1 MCFNIEEHIYGFI
14 IVTLI
19 LIILIA
25 CSIYLHKK
33 KNIASNVILSIWS
46 ISLSAIAIIVTM
58 IRVDVYFTNDSFVGI
73 MAGFMGACATI
84 IVGAQIYNS
93 IDTSKKIKEL
103 ERLQEQVTKDIEFL
117 KKEREKGDHFTKYG
131 VCISL
136 GRSTIDNNVFF
147 SYDSYF
153 DALTEALILNN
164 TYYINTVI
172 SDIEAICTALPKI
185 QNLKPAKIFNPQ
197 RYKSEELEKYPS
209 YLLIKDRYTKCYK
222 TILKAYKECIKQS
235 QTAS

>member
-25 CSIYLHKK
+25 CSIYLQKK
-33 KNIASNVILSIWS
+33 KNIASNTILSIWS

-93 IDTSKKIKEL
+93 IDTRNSMNKLNDSFEEKINNINTTYHERTSELKTLNEKLKTDLSDLNKKL
-103 ERLQEQVTKDIEFL
+103 EEAKRERKKM
-117 KKEREKGDHFTKYG
+117 KKE
-131 VCISL
+131 C
-136 GRSTIDNNVFF
+136 
-147 SYDSYF
+147 
-153 DALTEALILNN
+153 
-164 TYYINTVI
+164 
-172 SDIEAICTALPKI
+172 
-185 QNLKPAKIFNPQ
+185 KPI
-197 RYKSEELEKYPS
+197 
-209 YLLIKDRYTKCYK
+209 
-222 TILKAYKECIKQS
+222 
-235 QTAS
+235 